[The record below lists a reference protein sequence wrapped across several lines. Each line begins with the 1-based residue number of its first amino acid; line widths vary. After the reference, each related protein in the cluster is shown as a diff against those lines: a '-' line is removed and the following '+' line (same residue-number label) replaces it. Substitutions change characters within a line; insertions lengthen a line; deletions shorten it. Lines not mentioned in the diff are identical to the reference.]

1 MRKRIISLLLAVM
14 MLLSSVLVLASCGN
28 TLSGTYEDEHGL
40 TSFTFKGKNVEI
52 EMFGVSFDATYK
64 IDGDTI
70 TFEFEGDEADGFEGE
85 NKFNKATQAGTLAPF
100 EINIKALPG
109 ASNSVSSISVIYD
122 ATVGIDSIE
131 SDDNGEKEIYD
142 LTGRKIEKI
151 TAPGIYIV
159 NKKKVI
165 VK

>member
-1 MRKRIISLLLAVM
+1 MKKILSAVLVCI
-14 MLLSSVLVLASCGN
+14 MLLSCTLVLASCGN

-85 NKFNKATQAGTLAPF
+85 NKFNKGSDSNGQYI
-100 EINIKALPG
+100 EIGMFK
-109 ASNSVSSISVIYD
+109 YY
-122 ATVGIDSIE
+122 
-131 SDDNGEKEIYD
+131 KQ
-142 LTGRKIEKI
+142 
-151 TAPGIYIV
+151 
-159 NKKKVI
+159 
-165 VK
+165 